1 MRTEKKFSGAHGWL
15 QFQFHWRNDA
25 DLVAGLPRYATTET
39 DREVAAVTAETAPE
53 GGVRRGRS
61 VMSQLCFMD
70 LRISPVD
77 HYVSP
82 SRAAR
87 RRAQRAAGGF
97 ATPRHRCAP

>member
-53 GGVRRGRS
+53 GGG
-61 VMSQLCFMD
+61 CAE
-70 LRISPVD
+70 VD
-77 HYVSP
+77 
-82 SRAAR
+82 
-87 RRAQRAAGGF
+87 Q
-97 ATPRHRCAP
+97 